1 MPPAVPFHFDARGD
15 SSDEDTAGID
25 LAAWQSGSVAPKARP
40 SGAAPVAQ
48 MVAPDPE
55 VIESSASPEPATFES
70 GRKRKRTSPSQ
81 SPVEVGS
88 GFKAINSRR
97 ESQRST
103 YNLDSDATPEAEPS
117 PMFVSEEEELPKRN
131 GKGKNAVQGLV
142 VHIPEKEVARALKKQ
157 WEDFTTGGDRIRR
170 VLRERYDD
178 DGTVLYKVQFDD
190 YRNEE
195 VCSPSLVCHTPR
207 SSRRALLSNEAM

>member
-1 MPPAVPFHFDARGD
+1 MEWSVYVIQRYSQLFILNYLSTSSRTVPIKVFYAAV
-15 SSDEDTAGID
+15 
-25 LAAWQSGSVAPKARP
+25 V
-40 SGAAPVAQ
+40 
-48 MVAPDPE
+48 
-55 VIESSASPEPATFES
+55 ES

-81 SPVEVGS
+81 SPAEVGS

-103 YNLDSDATPEAEPS
+103 YNLDSDATPEAES
-117 PMFVSEEEELPKRN
+117 LPMFVSEEEELPKRN

-142 VHIPEKEVARALKKQ
+142 VHIPEKEVARALRKP
-157 WEDFTTGGDRIRR
+157 WEDFTIGGDRIRR

-178 DGTVLYKVQFDD
+178 DVTVLYKVQFDD

-195 VCSPSLVCHTPR
+195 VCS
-207 SSRRALLSNEAM
+207 